1 MLSQVFQINAYVFR
15 LNSACLESKLL
26 NSFIMYSHEHLD
38 PYALATHSSAFMS
51 LVSFF
56 FIYIKS
62 QRYGRRELVEFGRI
76 QFMKKRIRARLYGK
90 LLTYLITNSK
100 RIIMKKNILI
110 IDEVRTLDRIGLCC
124 NLFLFFF
131 NLYLVGGD

>member
-1 MLSQVFQINAYVFR
+1 
-15 LNSACLESKLL
+15 
-26 NSFIMYSHEHLD
+26 
-38 PYALATHSSAFMS
+38 
-51 LVSFF
+51 
-56 FIYIKS
+56 
-62 QRYGRRELVEFGRI
+62 
-76 QFMKKRIRARLYGK
+76 MKKRIRARLSGK

-100 RIIMKKNILI
+100 CIIMKKNILI